1 MSDGVTVAQG
11 PLEAFVLVRI
21 QVGQPILP
29 GERDEN
35 ELSLADSAQNS
46 AESESKSVRFPKV
59 IRHRKSEAT
68 IYGKSKRYPF
78 YRVVFRADGKRRM
91 KSIPLL
97 SRRTGNV
104 CRSCSQCLGPDIH
117 VGHVFAR
124 STTAPVFLQR

>member
-1 MSDGVTVAQG
+1 MNRNFTGHFADHFAIQSLHLVHYQRLSDGVTVAQG

-46 AESESKSVRFPKV
+46 AESESKSARFPKI
-59 IRHRKSEAT
+59 IRHRKSQAT

-78 YRVVFRADGKRRM
+78 YRVVYRAC
-91 KSIPLL
+91 LL
-97 SRRTGNV
+97 YTSRCV
-104 CRSCSQCLGPDIH
+104 
-117 VGHVFAR
+117 
-124 STTAPVFLQR
+124 